1 MGSIW
6 RMLFWEGEVVVL
18 IVGNEKGELVVVV
31 VLSGGERRLQSL
43 WPWPRSQTTMN
54 LVLAATGF
62 VVLRRKRSLG
72 VPG

>member
-43 WPWPRSQTTMN
+43 WPWPRS
-54 LVLAATGF
+54 
-62 VVLRRKRSLG
+62 
-72 VPG
+72 

>member
-31 VLSGGERRLQSL
+31 VVLSGEERRLQSL
-43 WPWPRSQTTMN
+43 WPWPRS
-54 LVLAATGF
+54 
-62 VVLRRKRSLG
+62 
-72 VPG
+72 